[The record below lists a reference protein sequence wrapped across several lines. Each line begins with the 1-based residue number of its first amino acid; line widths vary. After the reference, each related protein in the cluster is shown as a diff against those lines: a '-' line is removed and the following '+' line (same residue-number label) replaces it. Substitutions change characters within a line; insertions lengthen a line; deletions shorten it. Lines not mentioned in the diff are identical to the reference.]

1 MTSFWIKLKN
11 NYVFVLV
18 NLFTSVFFLVFVS
31 YIYATFWQNNFLKQS
46 LKQVEYKIDKIK
58 LTKKDSLT
66 LDLNN
71 KLLLMEAEV
80 KRVETNN
87 DKRFEVL
94 GWSFGI
100 LSTFISIIL
109 LVNIVNSR
117 TTNRDIIK
125 DEINNSSSEIKEK
138 YEKIVRELE
147 AIKVEYDAELKR
159 LRNNTIE

>member
-31 YIYATFWQNNFLKQS
+31 YIYATFWQNNFLKQN

-71 KLLLMEAEV
+71 KILLIEAEI

-138 YEKIVRELE
+138 YEDLIKKLEAVEREYNAELE
-147 AIKVEYDAELKR
+147 KLK
-159 LRNNTIE
+159 NNTTE

>member
-1 MTSFWIKLKN
+1 
-11 NYVFVLV
+11 
-18 NLFTSVFFLVFVS
+18 
-31 YIYATFWQNNFLKQS
+31 
-46 LKQVEYKIDKIK
+46 
-58 LTKKDSLT
+58 
-66 LDLNN
+66 
-71 KLLLMEAEV
+71 MEAEI

-125 DEINNSSSEIKEK
+125 DEINNSNSEIKEK
-138 YEKIVRELE
+138 YEDLIKKLEEVEREYSAELE
-147 AIKVEYDAELKR
+147 KLK
-159 LRNNTIE
+159 NNTSE

>member
-1 MTSFWIKLKN
+1 M
-11 NYVFVLV
+11 
-18 NLFTSVFFLVFVS
+18 FFLVFVS
-31 YIYATFWQNNFLKQS
+31 YIYGTFWQNNFLKQS

-71 KLLLMEAEV
+71 KMLLIEAEI

-125 DEINNSSSEIKEK
+125 DEISNSNSEIRGN
-138 YEKIVRELE
+138 YEKIIKELE
-147 AIKVEYDAELKR
+147 EVKAIYNAELER
-159 LRNNTIE
+159 LRNNADE